1 MQQFILENPWVL
13 VVVAI
18 WTLPWKGAALWRSA
32 RRGHFGWFG
41 VLLVFNTL
49 GILDI
54 SYIFFFSKPK
64 TPSQQPVE
72 TEQEVIERLSNGRR
86 SKVLRKL

>member
-13 VVVAI
+13 VAVAV

-49 GILDI
+49 GFLDI
-54 SYIFFFSKPK
+54 LYLFIFSRPA
-64 TPSQQPVE
+64 SQVQEEE
-72 TEQEVIERLSNGRR
+72 TEEQAIERLSSSRR
-86 SKVLRKL
+86 SKVLRKI